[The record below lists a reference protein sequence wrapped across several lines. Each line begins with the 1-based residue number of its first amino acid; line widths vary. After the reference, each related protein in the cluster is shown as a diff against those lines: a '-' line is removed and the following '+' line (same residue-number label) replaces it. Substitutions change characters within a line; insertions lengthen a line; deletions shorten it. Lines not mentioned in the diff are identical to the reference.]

1 MVLPINSLLCINK
14 YIKGK
19 TPFLLFF
26 LVSISPLS
34 LGFFFSHLFINCS
47 SYFLHGI
54 RASKLLSTI
63 TSAKSH
69 YLLPSFTSPKKMEQ
83 HKSVMILV
91 TLKRV
96 NYITW
101 SRLTITTLG
110 ERGLWEH
117 FTLGAAPRQITEEE
131 DGKEIVVVDEGK

>member
-1 MVLPINSLLCINK
+1 
-14 YIKGK
+14 
-19 TPFLLFF
+19 
-26 LVSISPLS
+26 
-34 LGFFFSHLFINCS
+34 
-47 SYFLHGI
+47 
-54 RASKLLSTI
+54 
-63 TSAKSH
+63 
-69 YLLPSFTSPKKMEQ
+69 MEQ

-101 SRLTITTLG
+101 SRLTITTFG